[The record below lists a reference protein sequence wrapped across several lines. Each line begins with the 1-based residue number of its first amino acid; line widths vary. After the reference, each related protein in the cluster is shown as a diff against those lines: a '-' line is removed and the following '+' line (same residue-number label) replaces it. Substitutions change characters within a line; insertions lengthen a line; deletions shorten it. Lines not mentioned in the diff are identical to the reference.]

1 MVRYGGNDMDK
12 EKDDVKFLRIIPKKY
27 MQIAISIET
36 LLDLPALTIEEVG
49 GGLRRST
56 NRNEPPPG
64 GPVTIAGKLLF
75 TEEQWLIHQK

>member
-1 MVRYGGNDMDK
+1 
-12 EKDDVKFLRIIPKKY
+12 VKFLRIIPKKY

-56 NRNEPPPG
+56 NRDEPPPG
-64 GPVTIAGKLLF
+64 GPVTIGGKLLF